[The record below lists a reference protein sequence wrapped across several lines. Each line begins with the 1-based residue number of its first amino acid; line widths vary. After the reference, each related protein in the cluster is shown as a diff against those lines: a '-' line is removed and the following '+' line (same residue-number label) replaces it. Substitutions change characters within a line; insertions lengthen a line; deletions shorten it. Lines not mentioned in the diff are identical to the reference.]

1 MSLLTTHEH
10 MDRSVPT
17 RSKEKSLS
25 EYTAGGFSM
34 SDGKKAIIT
43 VIITVLI
50 AIVAGAYLAVYGIPG
65 IEQQAVEPVL
75 ELTEQKVIIHT
86 GDTFNPKDYIQRAS
100 DENGRDILNRIS
112 TAELNTELEGTYDVV
127 YQYVVDDTVEIEK
140 KLKVIVTEK

>member
-1 MSLLTTHEH
+1 M
-10 MDRSVPT
+10 
-17 RSKEKSLS
+17 
-25 EYTAGGFSM
+25 SM

-50 AIVAGAYLAVYGIPG
+50 AIVAGTYLAVYGIPG

-100 DENGRDILNRIS
+100 DENGRDISNRIS
-112 TAELNTELEGTYDVV
+112 TVELNTELEGTYDVV
-127 YQYVVDDTVEIEK
+127 YQYVVDDAVEIEK